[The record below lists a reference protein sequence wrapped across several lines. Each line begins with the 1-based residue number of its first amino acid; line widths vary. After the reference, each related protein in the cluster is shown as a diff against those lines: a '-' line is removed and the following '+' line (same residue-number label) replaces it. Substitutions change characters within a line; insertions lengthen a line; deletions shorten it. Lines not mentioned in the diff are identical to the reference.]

1 VDGPVSALVPVALLD
16 RVSDRGP
23 EEAQGAR
30 ELAELLGA
38 PVRGAPGGYREA
50 SFEEELRDGR
60 EALREAAALVDEA
73 LGAGRRPLLLAPDCS
88 VALTTLPAALRVH
101 PDAGLLW
108 LDAHPDFHTPET
120 TASRYLGGMA
130 LSGACG
136 LWDAGVGDG
145 PALDPRRVVLGG
157 LRDVDAP
164 EAELLA
170 GAGPRRLEE
179 GGLDALASGPVWLH
193 LDLDVLDPGIVP
205 VRFPAPGGWDA
216 GRLRAV
222 LAELAERC
230 DVVGGEV
237 TSHAPG
243 HAALVRDALA
253 PLLRA

>member
-1 VDGPVSALVPVALLD
+1 MDGAVALAPVALLH
-16 RVSDRGP
+16 RVSERGP
-23 EEAQGAR
+23 EEARGAR

-38 PVRGAPGGYREA
+38 PVRGTPGGYREA
-50 SFEEELRDGR
+50 GFQEELRDGR

-73 LGAGRRPLLLAPDCS
+73 LGAGRRPLLLAPDCA

-108 LDAHPDFHTPET
+108 LDAHPDFHTPAT

-136 LWDAGVGDG
+136 LWEAGVGDG
-145 PALDPRRVVLGG
+145 PALDARRVVLGG
-157 LRDVDAP
+157 LRDVDPP

-170 GAGPRRLEE
+170 QAGARRLED
-179 GGLDALASGPVWLH
+179 GGLDALAGGPVWLH
-193 LDLDVLDPGIVP
+193 LDLDVLDPAVLP
-205 VRFPAPGGWDA
+205 ARFPVPGGWEA
-216 GRLRAV
+216 KRLRGV

-230 DVVGGEV
+230 EVVGGEV

-243 HAALVRDALA
+243 RAAVVRDALA
-253 PLLRA
+253 PLLR